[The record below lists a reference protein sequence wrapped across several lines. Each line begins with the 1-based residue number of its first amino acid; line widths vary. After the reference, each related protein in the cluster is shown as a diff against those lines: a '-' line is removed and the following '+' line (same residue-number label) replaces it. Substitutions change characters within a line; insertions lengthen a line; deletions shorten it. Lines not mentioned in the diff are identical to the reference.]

1 MYDTLWILIIL
12 DTIFNVPLSIIML
25 RNFIDAIPK
34 ELDEAAQLD
43 GCAQGKYLLKV
54 ILPLTRSGIAA
65 IFVQCFL
72 LSWNEYMYAV
82 LFING
87 NKFKMPTVAIYDF
100 IGQWSTN
107 YIGIVTFA
115 VLLSLPVIIA
125 FIAVQKHFVKGMLAG
140 SEK

>member
-1 MYDTLWILIIL
+1 
-12 DTIFNVPLSIIML
+12 
-25 RNFIDAIPK
+25 
-34 ELDEAAQLD
+34 
-43 GCAQGKYLLKV
+43 
-54 ILPLTRSGIAA
+54 
-65 IFVQCFL
+65 
-72 LSWNEYMYAV
+72 MYAV

-87 NKFKMPTVAIYDF
+87 NKYKMPTVAIYDF